1 LNIIKIKKREI
12 VFPNLNPRSKRNPKK
27 QEQLKKS
34 IKTKGLLQLPIVR
47 PDPIEPGK
55 YIITAGRGRL
65 EAFGDDDDVE
75 VNVIKEDE
83 FDAKLTSLIENFFRE
98 KMSNIDQEALIAEI
112 FERGKNEGRWSS
124 TQEMEDKVGIPQETI
139 SRSILAYNER
149 KTLGLDDHLNNR
161 ISTNDINESRPLES
175 QPRVRRKLLEKRA
188 EGEIKGSGHVVHE
201 LAKRLSQS
209 SDHIIRAFLEDKL
222 DFSNLTKEIQ
232 SQELNDL
239 QLKQK
244 DLIPVQMV
252 TPHQEKSLELTDGI
266 IEKKIIDDK
275 KPTQETKPSQKQT
288 DTDRL
293 QMIIDFEQ
301 HLNNI
306 RNKNIM
312 YIHDYEMLREA
323 LKRFRNISEICG
335 YFIDIYSDM
344 LKYRR

>member
-1 LNIIKIKKREI
+1 
-12 VFPNLNPRSKRNPKK
+12 
-27 QEQLKKS
+27 
-34 IKTKGLLQLPIVR
+34 
-47 PDPIEPGK
+47 
-55 YIITAGRGRL
+55 
-65 EAFGDDDDVE
+65 
-75 VNVIKEDE
+75 
-83 FDAKLTSLIENFFRE
+83 
-98 KMSNIDQEALIAEI
+98 MSNIDQESLIAEI
-112 FERGKNEGRWSS
+112 FDKGKKEGRWNS
-124 TQEMEDKVGIPQETI
+124 TQEMEDKEGIPQETI
-139 SRSILAYNER
+139 SMSILAYNER

-188 EGEIKGSGHVVHE
+188 KGEIKGSGHVVHE

-209 SDHIIRAFLEDKL
+209 PNSIIGAFLEDKL

-232 SQELNDL
+232 TQSELNDL

-244 DLIPVQMV
+244 DPIPVQMV

-266 IEKKIIDDK
+266 SEKKIIDDK

-288 DTDRL
+288 DADRL

-312 YIHDYEMLREA
+312 YIRDYEMLREA
-323 LKRFRNISEICG
+323 LKRFRDISEICG
-335 YFIDIYSDM
+335 YFIGIYSDM